1 MNAVPIASPMTV
13 EILLGLPG
21 SGKSREFLQEV
32 IETPG
37 FYIFFSPII
46 DLIEEQIKALR
57 LADPAIIVMEAHCE
71 VRGRRQRV
79 QARLDEARK
88 SVEGSP
94 HLRVVIF
101 ATHESL
107 MTCDLSEFG
116 NWHVRI
122 DEAPNAVQSGQI
134 IMGQSSAYF
143 AATFDLER
151 AGKWS
156 LLRPKIGLGNWKE
169 TAQDT
174 LLGNQPNFIKAAQRP
189 GGVFVNIVDWEGVK
203 SFEWCSVWSPTFL
216 RHTRSLKIAGASY
229 MESLGFRVAQKWWA
243 DEVSFQPHVIVRPRT
258 GFPAISINYFTQ
270 AHDGTTKL
278 WEESIGRK
286 FIKAICDHLTE
297 HEPSL
302 GFWSGN
308 EMASWL
314 MEHRVNGEP
323 LKPKQA
329 GINEFD
335 SAESCAFIYSS
346 KPLEGDGPL
355 RSLFGITDEQ
365 ILGARETE
373 DIFQFVFRGA
383 IRRPEYDGAYRIY
396 LHTRRQAEALKDRID
411 ATGIARSVELVPVD
425 AAGIMDAKVGRSARK
440 SEGRS
445 KPIPERLV
453 RPNGRSVL
461 VKSEKR
467 RQQRAIKKDGSS
479 VFASEASS
487 PIV

>member
-1 MNAVPIASPMTV
+1 MSRASQASPMPV

-21 SGKSREFLQEV
+21 SGKSREFLLEV

-37 FYIFFSPII
+37 FYLIFSPII

-88 SVEGSP
+88 SVEGTS
-94 HLRVVIF
+94 HRRAVIF

-122 DEAPNAVQSGQI
+122 DEAPNAVQSGKI
-134 IMGQSSAYF
+134 NMGQSAAYF

-151 AGKWS
+151 VGKWS
-156 LLRPKIGLGNWKE
+156 LLRPKAGLGSWKE

-174 LLGNQPNFIKAAQRP
+174 LLGDQANFIKAAQRP
-189 GGVFVNIVDWEGVK
+189 SGVFVNIVDWQDAK

-216 RHTRSLKIAGASY
+216 RHTRSVKIAGASY
-229 MESLGFRVAQKWWA
+229 LESLSFRAVNKWWA
-243 DEVSFQPHVIVRPRT
+243 EEVLFQPREIVRHRT
-258 GFPAISINYFTQ
+258 GCPAISIHYFTQ

-278 WEESIGRK
+278 WEESIGRR
-286 FIKAICDHLTE
+286 FIKAICTYLTE
-297 HEPSL
+297 QEPSL

-308 EMASWL
+308 KVVRWL

-329 GINEFD
+329 GVNKFE

-346 KPLEGDGPL
+346 KPLDGDAPL
-355 RSLFGITDEQ
+355 RSLFEITDEQ
-365 ILGARETE
+365 ILAARETE

-396 LHTRRQAEALKDRID
+396 LHTRRQAEALKARIEE
-411 ATGIARSVELVPVD
+411 TGIAQSVELVPVD
-425 AAGIMDAKVGRSARK
+425 AAGIMDEKVGRSTKNSGDRA
-440 SEGRS
+440 
-445 KPIPERLV
+445 PPVAERIA
-453 RPNGRSVL
+453 RPNGRIVL
-461 VKSEKR
+461 AKSEKR
-467 RQQRAIKKDGSS
+467 RQQRARAKSTAG
-479 VFASEASS
+479 AL
-487 PIV
+487 

>member
-1 MNAVPIASPMTV
+1 MQV

-32 IETPG
+32 IKTPG
-37 FYIFFSPII
+37 FYLVFSPII

-57 LADPAIIVMEAHCE
+57 LADPAIIVMEAHSE

-88 SVEGSP
+88 SVEGTS
-94 HLRVVIF
+94 HRRAVIF

-134 IMGQSSAYF
+134 NMGQSSAYF
-143 AATFDLER
+143 AANFDLER
-151 AGKWS
+151 AGEWS

-174 LLGNQPNFIKAAQRP
+174 LLGSQANFIKAAQRP
-189 GGVFVNIVDWEGVK
+189 SGVFVNIVDWQDAK

-216 RHTRSLKIAGASY
+216 RHTRSVKIAGASY
-229 MESLGFRVAQKWWA
+229 LESLSFRAVKKWWA
-243 DEVSFQPHVIVRPRT
+243 EEVLFQPREIVRHRT
-258 GFPAISINYFTQ
+258 GFPSISIHYFTQ
-270 AHDGTTKL
+270 AHDATTKL

-286 FIKAICDHLTE
+286 FIKAICDYLTE
-297 HEPSL
+297 QEPSL

-308 EMASWL
+308 KVVRWL

-329 GINEFD
+329 GMNEFAA
-335 SAESCAFIYSS
+335 AESCAFIYSS
-346 KPLEGDGPL
+346 KPLDGDAPL
-355 RSLFGITDEQ
+355 RSLFEITDEQ
-365 ILGARETE
+365 ILAARENE
-373 DIFQFVFRGA
+373 DVFQFVFRGA

-396 LHTRRQAEALKDRID
+396 LHTRRQAEALKARIEV
-411 ATGIARSVELVPVD
+411 TGIARSVELVPVD
-425 AAGIMDAKVGRSARK
+425 AADIMDAKVGRSARK
-440 SEGRS
+440 SGNR
-445 KPIPERLV
+445 PHPVAERIA
-453 RPNGRSVL
+453 RPNGRTVL
-461 VKSEKR
+461 AKSEKR
-467 RQQRAIKKDGSS
+467 KQQRAKARAA
-479 VFASEASS
+479 VHS
-487 PIV
+487 PS

>member
-1 MNAVPIASPMTV
+1 MSRAPQASPMPV

-21 SGKSREFLQEV
+21 SGKSREFLLEV
-32 IETPG
+32 IESPG
-37 FYIFFSPII
+37 FYLIFSPII
-46 DLIEEQIKALR
+46 DLIEEQAKALR
-57 LADPAIIVMEAHCE
+57 RAIPAIIVMEAHCE

-88 SVEGSP
+88 SVEGSS

-122 DEAPNAVQSGQI
+122 DEAPNAVQSGKI
-134 IMGQSSAYF
+134 NMGQSAAYF

-151 AGKWS
+151 VGEWS
-156 LLRPKIGLGNWKE
+156 LLRPRTGLGNWKE

-174 LLGNQPNFIKAAQRP
+174 LLGSQPNFIKAAQRP
-189 GGVFVNIVDWEGVK
+189 SGVFVNIVDWQDAK

-216 RHTRSLKIAGASY
+216 QHTRSVKIAGASY
-229 MESLGFRVAQKWWA
+229 LESLSFRAVKKWWA
-243 DEVSFQPHVIVRPRT
+243 EEVLFQPREIVRHRI
-258 GFPAISINYFTQ
+258 GFPSISIHYFTQ

-286 FIKAICDHLTE
+286 FIKAICDYLTE

-308 EMASWL
+308 KLVRWL
-314 MEHRVNGEP
+314 MEHRLNGVP

-346 KPLEGDGPL
+346 KPLDGDGPL
-355 RSLFGITDEQ
+355 RSLFEITDEE

-396 LHTRRQAEALKDRID
+396 VHTRRQAEALKARIEK
-411 ATGIARSVELVPVD
+411 TGIARSVELVPVD
-425 AAGIMDAKVGRSARK
+425 AAGIMDEKVGRPGRD
-440 SEGRS
+440 SEGR
-445 KPIPERLV
+445 PQPVAERIA
-453 RPNGRSVL
+453 RPNGKTVL
-461 VKSEKR
+461 AKSEKR
-467 RQQRAIKKDGSS
+467 KQQRAKSRAAVPCPS
-479 VFASEASS
+479 
-487 PIV
+487 